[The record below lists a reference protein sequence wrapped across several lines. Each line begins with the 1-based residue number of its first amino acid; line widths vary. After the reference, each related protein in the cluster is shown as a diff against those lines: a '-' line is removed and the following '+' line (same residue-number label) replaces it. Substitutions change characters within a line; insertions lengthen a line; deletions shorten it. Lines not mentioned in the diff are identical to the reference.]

1 MFFYKFLLSKSFF
14 NVNLNDKNLL
24 SRVIFTCHKYD
35 ISLVKLL
42 CDEQYFVD
50 CKKNLKVFNECG
62 LSDTIGYILNSDS
75 PNLPLV
81 HDLLSPF

>member
-1 MFFYKFLLSKSFF
+1 MFSTT
-14 NVNLNDKNLL
+14 
-24 SRVIFTCHKYD
+24 RCHKYD

-50 CKKNLKVFNECG
+50 CKKNLKVFNERG